1 LHRLVGPWA
10 GTGRIVC
17 ADFYFASVEA
27 ALSLKAAGL
36 RFIDVVKTA
45 HRRFPMAAL
54 AAREPGERGHWVSM
68 VLNGASR
75 SPEVM
80 AVL

>member
-1 LHRLVGPWA
+1 
-10 GTGRIVC
+10 
-17 ADFYFASVEA
+17 
-27 ALSLKAAGL
+27 LSLKAAGL